1 MRILITGVSG
11 WVGRRLAQ
19 ELIRT
24 QKHEVFGI
32 GFRRDQDE
40 LRKWFGGDW
49 EKLKYCEIDVT
60 DSVAVDTYIDDV
72 HPRFIYHLAAQA
84 NIRTARRNPLSTY
97 RTNVE
102 GSHNVLQAAC
112 NYDVQTVHLASS
124 SDVYGVV
131 PKGDQP
137 ITEDCPLRGNNPY
150 AVSKIAMEG
159 VGRSIFVDNEH
170 LNVIVTRLFTTSGP
184 GQNTDSAISYFAWQ
198 AARIKLGLQE
208 PILNHGNI
216 DNMRTFLHV
225 DDVITAYF
233 QLLPLNRCDTYD
245 GNIFNLSGQD
255 PISLSDIVAT
265 LRDLTEKEVECKQ
278 DPSTMRD
285 KDITYQLGENTAF
298 KVRTKWA
305 PKLCSTHI
313 AEHVFD
319 YWEEKLK
326 ENPHA

>member
-11 WVGRRLAQ
+11 WVGRRLAL

-24 QKHEVFGI
+24 RKHVVFGI
-32 GFRRDQDE
+32 GFRRDQVE
-40 LRKWFGGDW
+40 LRRWFGTEW
-49 EKLKYCEIDVT
+49 ECVHYTEIDIT
-60 DSVAVDTYIDDV
+60 DSIAVDTYVDDI

-112 NYDVQTVHLASS
+112 NYDVETVHLASS
-124 SDVYGVV
+124 SDVYGCV
-131 PKGDQP
+131 PKSYQP

-159 VGRSIFVDNEH
+159 VGRATFVDNEH
-170 LNVIVTRLFTTSGP
+170 LNVVVTRLFTTSGP

-208 PILNHGNI
+208 PILKHGNI
-216 DNMRTFLHV
+216 DNMRTFLHI
-225 DDVITAYF
+225 DDVTAAYYK
-233 QLLPLNRCDTYD
+233 LLSLSVKSTYD
-245 GNIFNLSGQD
+245 ENIFNLSGQD
-255 PISLSDIVAT
+255 PVSLSDIVAT
-265 LRDLTEKEVECKQ
+265 LRDLTDKEVELKQ

-298 KVRTKWA
+298 KAETKWA
-305 PKLCSTHI
+305 PKICPTQI
-313 AEHVFD
+313 AEDVFD

-326 ENPHA
+326 ENPYA